1 MATSK
6 TGLARVLVDFVLF
19 GVALK
24 CNQIVETDADVI
36 KQHVKSGELDSSTAA
51 VKYCQDEL
59 FQKPIVIDRQ
69 LTAAEIL
76 EEKKSDL
83 AKKIEAAEAN
93 FKAAAEADRPAAQ
106 KVLEDLKAE
115 LFELG

>member
-36 KQHVKSGELDSSTAA
+36 KQHGELDSSTAA